1 MSLFRRRHRGEDRP
15 PEPSPTVAS
24 KDAEVDRLVEQ
35 AQAQTKELKETV
47 DGIAF
52 KLRSYHTRGESGA

>member
-1 MSLFRRRHRGEDRP
+1 M
-15 PEPSPTVAS
+15 AS